1 VNEKR
6 PILPGPESLDVSDV
20 EIVHEF
26 MGSSCVNMLNN
37 SYVKSAIFAM
47 QFSWKRCKIWQKL
60 RFFTVRKLHIGPKF
74 IEQAW
79 KVTPMYCVCY
89 GTEWARHM
97 L

>member
-1 VNEKR
+1 MNEKR

-47 QFSWKRCKIWQKL
+47 QFSWKRCKI
-60 RFFTVRKLHIGPKF
+60 
-74 IEQAW
+74 
-79 KVTPMYCVCY
+79 
-89 GTEWARHM
+89 
-97 L
+97 